1 MIRAAR
7 TVVLNSVSEFL
18 RAEYIRSDIDLALQ
32 SHALTEQFHNWAF
45 DVLTNERARRR
56 FEVEHFYST
65 LAHPNLT
72 GRLQGALDILELQC
86 VNKHLRAK
94 CSEVLKLKKV
104 HLYEFVNASRPVQ
117 LPTISPTF
125 PCKLRNIKGTI
136 LKQAFR
142 LGVMDKE
149 QHECIR
155 RLESL
160 EDSFRQLRRMG
171 QVRVQTWRKLKHH
184 KGAIGKRMYK
194 EEIFN
199 WEECVD
205 WWSSYYEIS
214 TLYEWFTELEKM
226 S

>member
-1 MIRAAR
+1 MIQAR
-7 TVVLNSVSEFL
+7 TVVVNSVWEFL
-18 RAEYIRSDIDLALQ
+18 GAEYIRSDTDLALQ
-32 SHALTEQFHNWAF
+32 SHALTNQFHNWAF
-45 DVLTNERARRR
+45 DVLTDERARRG
-56 FEVEHFYST
+56 FEAEHFYST

-94 CSEVLKLKKV
+94 CLEVLKVKKV
-104 HLYEFVNASRPVQ
+104 DLYEFVNASRPVQ

-214 TLYEWFTELEKM
+214 TLYEWFTQLEKV